1 MDFLSKLRRSVLL
14 LFAGEACASHGPGS
28 VDTASLLVWQEL
40 VQEIKVLT
48 GDKEKLKGYEDE
60 LQDLATKKKVGAA
73 FLSRKHSALDLNVAR
88 AARRRPKTKMDM
100 G

>member
-1 MDFLSKLRRSVLL
+1 MDLLSKLRRSVLL
-14 LFAGEACASHGPGS
+14 LFAGEGCAYHAPAS
-28 VDTASLLVWQEL
+28 VDTTSLLVWQEL

-73 FLSRKHSALDLNVAR
+73 FFSRKQSPLYSMSLELD
-88 AARRRPKTKMDM
+88 RRR
-100 G
+100 